1 MHMSGTWGGTTART
15 GICWRPTG
23 WKAALQKRTGGEGGL
38 LVDTKLNVSRQ
49 RGLAAKAAKDI
60 LSPIER
66 KAGVIYATIQL
77 CSPIKLLAIPGDA
90 GHHRPPLG
98 SFGGAA
104 YFSKSLLPSSAQ
116 SLSRSALR
124 PSSHQC

>member
-1 MHMSGTWGGTTART
+1 MLEADWLESSFAE
-15 GICWRPTG
+15 
-23 WKAALQKRTGGEGGL
+23 KDVGGL
-38 LVDTKLNVSRQ
+38 LADTKLNVSRQ

-77 CSPIKLLAIPGDA
+77 CGPIKLLSIPGGA
-90 GHHRPPLG
+90 GHHRPPLV

-104 YFSKSLLPSSAQ
+104 YISKSLLPSSAQ
-116 SLSRSALR
+116 SLSRSALQ